1 MTAYNEQTTTGDI
14 TSWNRARQIVCD
26 NPIVGAPSIACYE
39 HVATRLPD
47 GTTLEKSVGSLSYAM
62 TDPSVEIPLVDPETF
77 EPSETTM
84 TAGQI
89 WLAMAS
95 VYLWLA
101 RQRDGEPA
109 AS

>member
-1 MTAYNEQTTTGDI
+1 
-14 TSWNRARQIVCD
+14 
-26 NPIVGAPSIACYE
+26 
-39 HVATRLPD
+39 
-47 GTTLEKSVGSLSYAM
+47 
-62 TDPSVEIPLVDPETF
+62 
-77 EPSETTM
+77 M